1 MIAKRTIRYG
11 SAASQEAD
19 IYVPDERHAPVV
31 CLVHGGFWR
40 IPYGRE
46 QLDAIARNLVS
57 RRFAVWNLGY
67 RRIGELGGGWPG
79 TLHDV
84 ATGIDHLAALKVE
97 RADLDLSRV
106 IVAGHSAGGQLAL
119 WASARHT
126 VPTAPDVPTRV
137 RVIACAGLAA
147 ALDLATLFAIGAGN
161 GAVGELLEGS
171 PLEQPGRYAAASPV
185 ELLPLGAPQLI
196 VHGAADDALPVQ
208 IARDYVRAAAA
219 AGDRVQFYELP
230 RAGHMDYLDPNS
242 EAHGVFCRWLDQV
255 VA

>member
-1 MIAKRTIRYG
+1 
-11 SAASQEAD
+11 
-19 IYVPDERHAPVV
+19 
-31 CLVHGGFWR
+31 
-40 IPYGRE
+40 
-46 QLDAIARNLVS
+46 
-57 RRFAVWNLGY
+57 
-67 RRIGELGGGWPG
+67 
-79 TLHDV
+79 
-84 ATGIDHLAALKVE
+84 
-97 RADLDLSRV
+97 
-106 IVAGHSAGGQLAL
+106 
-119 WASARHT
+119 
-126 VPTAPDVPTRV
+126 
-137 RVIACAGLAA
+137 
-147 ALDLATLFAIGAGN
+147 
-161 GAVGELLEGS
+161 LLEGS